1 MSRAAPSALPVLQ
14 AQPWPIVIIGAG
26 GIVRDAHLPA
36 YRKGG
41 LPVAALLDRDPE
53 RAASVAREFGVPV
66 HGSDLSA
73 LLPSLGGCVV
83 YDVAVPAPQLLAALA
98 TLPDGVPVLLQK
110 PMGETLAEAEAI
122 LALCRAKLLRAAVNF
137 QLRWAPGAMAA
148 RALFEAGD
156 LGQLHDIDITVST
169 HMPWQ
174 LWSFLTHAPRLEI
187 LYHSI
192 HYVDLVRAWLGDP
205 LSVYART
212 VRNPRTPALAA
223 TKSTLL
229 LDYGEWMRVTISTNH
244 AQDFNAAQQQSF
256 VQWEGTSN
264 AMRYQMGVNLDYPKG
279 RPDTLTLF
287 RGTAQDGLDQPMPV
301 SGNWFPDAFLG
312 SMLSLQSFALGES
325 DALATSVEDAIQ
337 TMRVVEAAY
346 VSSERGGVRL
356 GGGEHL
362 PRRRYDDDDGGA
374 MPSI

>member
-1 MSRAAPSALPVLQ
+1 
-14 AQPWPIVIIGAG
+14 
-26 GIVRDAHLPA
+26 
-36 YRKGG
+36 
-41 LPVAALLDRDPE
+41 
-53 RAASVAREFGVPV
+53 
-66 HGSDLSA
+66 
-73 LLPSLGGCVV
+73 
-83 YDVAVPAPQLLAALA
+83 
-98 TLPDGVPVLLQK
+98 
-110 PMGETLAEAEAI
+110 
-122 LALCRAKLLRAAVNF
+122 
-137 QLRWAPGAMAA
+137 MAA

-325 DALATSVEDAIQ
+325 DALATSVDGGIPF
-337 TMRVVEAAY
+337 TMDHPCHAQAAHA
-346 VSSERGGVRL
+346 SRIVRL
-356 GGGEHL
+356 VVAVGHDQHRFACAKSLCRSAHASLVDEERCAGEKF
-362 PRRRYDDDDGGA
+362 
-374 MPSI
+374 